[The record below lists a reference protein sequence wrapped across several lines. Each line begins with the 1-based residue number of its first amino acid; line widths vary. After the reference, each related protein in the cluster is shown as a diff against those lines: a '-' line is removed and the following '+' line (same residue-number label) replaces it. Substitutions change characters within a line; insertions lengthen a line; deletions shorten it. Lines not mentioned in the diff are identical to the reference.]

1 MSDIELI
8 ILDVDGTLID
18 DHFRIQPK
26 TKAIIRRA
34 VRDGIIVALATG
46 RNPGGTLPLM
56 EELGIDGP
64 VIVHNGAFA
73 FDTATG
79 KTYALEAFEHHDF
92 LHLVDFAQHSG
103 VHYDVNTTFHLYVDR
118 LDVDLEKIY
127 HSFYAKPILVRDWRE
142 LTEPVVKLSFL
153 GEPPQVERVLPELH
167 ETFRHLR
174 ILRSGEE
181 YIDIIHPH
189 ASKGHGL
196 KRVADSLGIPLH
208 KVMAIGNYYN
218 DIDMLEVAGLSVA
231 MANSPYDIQ
240 KVADV
245 VTHSNNDEGIYYA
258 IQAYVYGDRDVK
270 ERLQTGG
277 RLALKNEDMCNDTH
291 NNTRNNTHNDTRN
304 DMHNDRHNQERSS

>member
-8 ILDVDGTLID
+8 TLDVDGTLID
-18 DHFRIQPK
+18 DTFRIQPK
-26 TKAIIRRA
+26 TKAIIQRA

-46 RNPGGTLPLM
+46 RNPSGTLPLM
-56 EELGIDGP
+56 KELGINGP

-73 FDTATG
+73 FDTASG
-79 KTYALEAFEHHDF
+79 KTFALEAFEHHDF
-92 LHLVDFAQHSG
+92 LRLVTFARSSG

-118 LDVDLEKIY
+118 LDTKLEKIY
-127 HSFYAKPILVRDWRE
+127 HSFYAKPILVRDWQE

-153 GEPPQVERVLPELH
+153 GEPPDVERVLPELEEMFH
-167 ETFRHLR
+167 HLR

-181 YIDIIHPH
+181 YVDIIHPH

-196 KRVADSLGIPLH
+196 KQVADALGIPLR

-231 MANSPYDIQ
+231 MANSPYDVQ

-258 IQAYVYGDRDVK
+258 IQAYIYGDQALQEHLSNQK
-270 ERLQTGG
+270 QERLKKQ
-277 RLALKNEDMCNDTH
+277 R
-291 NNTRNNTHNDTRN
+291 
-304 DMHNDRHNQERSS
+304 